1 MTTQKITTFLMFP
14 QGLEDAVRSYVAIF
28 EKYGSK
34 IVSMSKGPDGKVNSA
49 EFVLAGQT
57 YRSFEGG
64 PHFSFSEGISLF
76 VDCETQEEV
85 DELWTR
91 FLADGGKESQC
102 GWLKDKWGVS
112 WQIVPKI
119 LGELLSSP
127 DRARAGRAVQ
137 AMLKMKKL
145 DIAALKKAADGE

>member
-1 MTTQKITTFLMFP
+1 MKTQKVTTFLMFP
-14 QGLEDAVRSYVAIF
+14 SGLEEAVKRYVAIF

-34 IVSMSKGPDGKVNSA
+34 IVSTSKGPDGKINSA

-57 YRSFEGG
+57 FRSFEGG

-76 VDCETQEEV
+76 VSCDSQEEI
-85 DELWTR
+85 DELWSA
-91 FLADGGKESQC
+91 FLADGGKETNC

-112 WQIVPKI
+112 WQIIPTV

-127 DRARAGRAVQ
+127 DRAKAGRALQ

-145 DIAALKKAADGE
+145 DIAGLKKAADGE

>member
-1 MTTQKITTFLMFP
+1 MSTQKITTFLMFP
-14 QGLEDAVRSYVAIF
+14 HGLEDAVKRYVSIF

-34 IVSMSKGPDGKVNSA
+34 IVSSGKGPDGKMSSA
-49 EFVLAGQT
+49 ELVLAGQT
-57 YRSFEGG
+57 FLTFEGG
-64 PHFSFSEGISLF
+64 PHFSFSQGISLF
-76 VDCETQEEV
+76 VSCETQEEV

-91 FLADGGKESQC
+91 LSADGGKEQQC
-102 GWLKDKWGVS
+102 GWVQDKWGVS

-119 LGELLSSP
+119 LNELLSSP

-145 DIAALKKAADGE
+145 DIAELKKAADSE